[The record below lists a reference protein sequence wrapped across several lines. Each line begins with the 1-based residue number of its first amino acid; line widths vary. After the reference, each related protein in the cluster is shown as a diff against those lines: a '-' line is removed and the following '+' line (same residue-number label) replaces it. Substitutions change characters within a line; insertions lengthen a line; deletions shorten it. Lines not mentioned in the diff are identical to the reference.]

1 MTVDLSPRIKLVKS
15 LFPMQSNLL
24 FSYLYEKNSN
34 AYFEQIAFNFKGD
47 LNVDLLEKSMNLII
61 NKHDAFKTLFL
72 YEEVSEPLQVILETR
87 ESNIKFQNL
96 ANLTKEQQLEYIES
110 FKNQDKKEGFDLSQD
125 PLIRLS
131 VFRLGNLSYKL
142 ILSYHHIIMDGWCL
156 NIVLQD
162 LFQTYQLLVDNKP
175 LGLNKSYQY
184 SDYINWIENQD
195 KEEGLAY
202 WSDYLQ
208 GYNQNTVISPN
219 KLIHEED
226 EEHHEVTFELNK
238 DLTEQLKKMAADYQV
253 TVNTLVQTIWGILL
267 QRYNQS
273 QDVVFGAVTSGRPSQ
288 VKNIEDMVGLFINTI
303 PVRIQSLEYNTFI
316 ELVQKVQ
323 SSALESEKYSYLS
336 LADIQMETKV
346 KQGLINH
353 IVAFQN
359 YPIKKPVNDHQL
371 AFELSD
377 IETFEKTNYDFNL
390 LFALGER
397 LTIQIKYNNHVYNQT
412 FISRLKDHL
421 KTIIQTV
428 VLNPSIRL
436 DEIELVTKEE
446 KKELLDRFNN
456 TNTAYES
463 QACVHHL
470 FEDQVTKTPHAVAV
484 VCEGETLTYETLN
497 QRATQL
503 AQALRTKGIGPGKI
517 VGLMMKRSLDMFVGI
532 VGVLKAGGAYLSLDP
547 SYPDERLQFI
557 IEDSGLDLVVVHDQV
572 SYETFTA
579 PAIMNIT
586 SPNNYTIER
595 SLAVGTP
602 TATDLAY
609 IIYTSGSTGQ
619 PKGVMVEHRSLVN
632 LVEWHQKEFQ
642 ITSRD
647 RSTQFASVGFDA
659 SVWEIFPYL
668 LAGSTIHIISD
679 ELRIDMTN
687 LQHYY
692 EEHGI
697 TCSFLP

>member
-1 MTVDLSPRIKLVKS
+1 
-15 LFPMQSNLL
+15 
-24 FSYLYEKNSN
+24 
-34 AYFEQIAFNFKGD
+34 
-47 LNVDLLEKSMNLII
+47 
-61 NKHDAFKTLFL
+61 
-72 YEEVSEPLQVILETR
+72 
-87 ESNIKFQNL
+87 
-96 ANLTKEQQLEYIES
+96 
-110 FKNQDKKEGFDLSQD
+110 
-125 PLIRLS
+125 
-131 VFRLGNLSYKL
+131 
-142 ILSYHHIIMDGWCL
+142 
-156 NIVLQD
+156 
-162 LFQTYQLLVDNKP
+162 
-175 LGLNKSYQY
+175 
-184 SDYINWIENQD
+184 
-195 KEEGLAY
+195 
-202 WSDYLQ
+202 
-208 GYNQNTVISPN
+208 
-219 KLIHEED
+219 
-226 EEHHEVTFELNK
+226 K